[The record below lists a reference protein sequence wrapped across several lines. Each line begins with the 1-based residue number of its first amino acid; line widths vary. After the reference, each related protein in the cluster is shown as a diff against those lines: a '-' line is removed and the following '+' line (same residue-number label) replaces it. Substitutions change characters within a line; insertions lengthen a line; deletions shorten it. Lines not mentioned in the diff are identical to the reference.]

1 MKLSWL
7 EANVMRNKVNRIIID
22 TNLWIS
28 FLITKDF
35 TKLDQIIFLRQGILV
50 FSQELLDEFLEV
62 ARRPKFRRF
71 FSSTDIEEILE
82 TIDEYADFVKVQT
95 KIELCRDAKD
105 NFLLSLSIDGRADF
119 LLTGD
124 KDLLDLNKFGE
135 TTIITIADFL
145 IP

>member
-1 MKLSWL
+1 
-7 EANVMRNKVNRIIID
+7 MRNKVSRIIID

-35 TKLDQIIFLRQGILV
+35 TKFDEIIFSRQGILI

-71 FSSTDIEEILE
+71 FSSADIEEILE
-82 TIDEYADFVKVQT
+82 TIDEYADFVK
-95 KIELCRDAKD
+95 IETQIEACRDPKD
-105 NFLLSLSIDGRADF
+105 NFLLSLSVDGHADF

-124 KDLLDLNKFGE
+124 KDLLDLAKFGE
-135 TTIITIADFL
+135 TTIVTIADFL
-145 IP
+145 LDK